1 MTKRI
6 ALVTGG
12 MGGIGTAVCRKLA
25 KSKDNVVVANC
36 LPGYAQK
43 DEWLQQMRKDGFDN
57 VHAAEG
63 DVSDFASTVAMVK
76 KIESEIGPVDILINN
91 AGIVRDNVL
100 KKASETDWTSVI
112 NSNLNSVFNVTRNVI
127 DGMAE
132 RGWGRVINMSSVNGQ
147 RGQFGQTNY
156 SASKAGVHGF
166 SMALAAET
174 ARKGITVNTVSPGYV
189 DSPMIRAVPE
199 DIRGRILDG
208 IPAGRFGQ
216 PQDIATAVTFLCA
229 EQSGFIT
236 GANLPVNGGQFMSF

>member
-112 NSNLNSVFNVTRNVI
+112 NSNLNSVFNVTKNVI

-156 SASKAGVHGF
+156 SAAKAGVHGF
-166 SMALAAET
+166 AKALAQEVI
-174 ARKGITVNTVSPGYV
+174 RKGVTVNSVSPGYV
-189 DSPMIRAVPE
+189 ETPMVKSIRADVLE
-199 DIRGRILDG
+199 KLIAG
-208 IPAGRFGQ
+208 IPIGRLARPEEIASLVAFLASEDAGY
-216 PQDIATAVTFLCA
+216 
-229 EQSGFIT
+229 IT
-236 GANLPVNGGQFMSF
+236 GANIPINGGMYMS